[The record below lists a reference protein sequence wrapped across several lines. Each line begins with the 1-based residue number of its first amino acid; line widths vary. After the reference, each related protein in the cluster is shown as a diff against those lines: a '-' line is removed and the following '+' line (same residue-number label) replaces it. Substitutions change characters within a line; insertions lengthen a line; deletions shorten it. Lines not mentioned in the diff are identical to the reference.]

1 MKYIKKFEMN
11 ENKPEVGDYVI
22 CTYIDD
28 SDDSRD
34 YVNKFTSSH
43 VGKII
48 EILIDIDYPYKVEYS
63 NNNIMIFSDSE
74 ILYYSKDKEELE
86 LILNTKKFNI

>member
-1 MKYIKKFEMN
+1 MN

-63 NNNIMIFSDSE
+63 NNNNIMIFSDSE

-86 LILNTKKFNI
+86 SILQSNKFNI